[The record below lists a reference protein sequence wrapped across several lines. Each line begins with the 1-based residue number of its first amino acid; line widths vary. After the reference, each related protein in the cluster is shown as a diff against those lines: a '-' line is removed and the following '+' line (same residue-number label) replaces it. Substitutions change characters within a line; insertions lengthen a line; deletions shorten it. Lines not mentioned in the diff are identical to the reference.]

1 VLDAACGSGFLARH
15 FVAHADRIDAV
26 DFSAPMIDEGRRA
39 PGGDSPRI
47 NWICSAVEDAP
58 LKPPYALIT
67 VGDAMHWLEWDRVLP
82 KFAACLSPRGMLA
95 IAELVILRESWTD
108 EILRITWPYSMN
120 QKFQPYNMM
129 TVVEELQ
136 RRSLFEMKESRETAD
151 SSARQPIAEV
161 VESVHARN
169 GFSRDRMD
177 ASAAAECDEL
187 LTRAY
192 SRHFPDGIVT
202 LRYHGRVIWGRPLSG

>member
-1 VLDAACGSGFLARH
+1 
-15 FVAHADRIDAV
+15 
-26 DFSAPMIDEGRRA
+26 MIDEGRRA
-39 PGGDSPRI
+39 PGGDSRRI

-58 LKPPYALIT
+58 LEPPYALIM

-82 KFAACLSPRGMLA
+82 RFAESLSPRGMLA
-95 IAELVILRESWTD
+95 IAELVIVRESWTD

-120 QKFQPYNMM
+120 QKFQPYDMM
-129 TVVEELQ
+129 TVAEKLE
-136 RRSLFEMKESRETAD
+136 RRSLFERKGSRETAD
-151 SSARQPIAEV
+151 SVARQPIADV

-177 ASAAAECDEL
+177 RRAAAECDEL

-192 SRHFPDGIVT
+192 ARHFPGGIVT
-202 LRYHGRVIWGRPLSG
+202 YRYRGRVIWGRPLKP